1 MPNGNLE
8 QKQRTI
14 KMRSEHSWSLLDP
27 KPVML
32 YLDTVDEYIVYWNG
46 VVMPHTMAL
55 CLAMEHFGVWATP
68 EMKTAMENTYQRI
81 YYAGG
86 FNTRAWDLKVASSPV
101 YPYLKRI
108 MIDHLRKVIEGREA
122 KDVLGWFNY
131 SRARKESNV

>member
-1 MPNGNLE
+1 
-8 QKQRTI
+8 
-14 KMRSEHSWSLLDP
+14 MRSEHSWSLLDP

-86 FNTRAWDLKVASSPV
+86 FNTRAWDLKVSSSPV

-108 MIDHLRKVIEGREA
+108 MTDHLRKVIEGREA